1 MKVSGSWRMGAVR
14 GVRVRDGPDQCPG
27 PGFAFLTGRIESP
40 SITCGFDVQRA
51 LEKKIGQRLQD

>member
-1 MKVSGSWRMGAVR
+1 MKVSGFGRMGAAR
-14 GVRVRDGPDQCPG
+14 GVCVRDGLDQCPG

-51 LEKKIGQRLQD
+51 LEKKR